1 MNFAAVKDSYGQ
13 VRASMRANQ
22 RAWTRAS
29 LLLLPLTVL
38 YYDTFLKLAGDWWN
52 DPNNSHGLL
61 IPPLALYFAWRKRHR
76 FNAQTESPLLV
87 AGIVVVL
94 GSLLVYFVGRLGA
107 EFFLTRISSL
117 TLVAGMV
124 LYFYGWKHLRVMAFP
139 LCFLFLAIPIPAL
152 IFNTVSIPLQGLASE
167 ASSEFLNFCDVPVLR
182 EGNVL
187 QLATTSLG
195 VAEACSG
202 LRSLLS
208 LIALSV
214 ILGYMRWRNLGQRLV
229 LIALSIPVALL
240 LNIVRITVTG
250 IIAENWSVKYAM
262 GFFHEFSGWVVF
274 VLAFFILYLISSLM
288 QRFWPSPPPEE
299 QEAEKQ
305 EVMA

>member
-1 MNFAAVKDSYGQ
+1 MNFAAVKRFYEQ
-13 VRASMRANQ
+13 IRESMRTNP
-22 RAWTRAS
+22 RAWKRAG
-29 LLLLPLTVL
+29 LMLLPLAVL
-38 YYDTFLKLAGDWWN
+38 YYETFFKLAGDWWN

-61 IPPLALYFAWRKRHR
+61 IPPLALYFAWKKRNKFDVEPER
-76 FNAQTESPLLV
+76 PSIAVGL
-87 AGIVVVL
+87 IIVL
-94 GSLLVYFVGRLGA
+94 GSLLVYFIGRLGA
-107 EFFLTRISSL
+107 EFFLTRISSIGMM
-117 TLVAGMV
+117 AGML

-139 LCFLFLAIPIPAL
+139 VFFLILAIPIPAL
-152 IFNTVSIPLQGLASE
+152 IFNTVSIPLQVLASQ
-167 ASSEFLNFCDVPVLR
+167 ASSEFLTFCDVPVLR

-187 QLATTSLG
+187 QLTNTALG

-214 ILGYMRWRNLGQRLV
+214 ILGYMRWRGVAQRVV
-229 LIALSIPVALL
+229 LIALSVPVALL
-240 LNIVRITVTG
+240 LNIVRITITG

-274 VLAFFILYLISSLM
+274 VLAFFVLYLVSSLM
-288 QRFWPSPPPEE
+288 QRFWPSPPPEDD
-299 QEAEKQ
+299 